1 MGQGKA
7 NILLVIV
14 LLLGM
19 QFLRSI
25 TTRQYYSFPTL
36 SYYPSLIAPFCLCCS
51 PLLRLWGLLH
61 LDPLVC
67 TVRMQCLR
75 FRQSFVSFLAA
86 PYSYTVGYIRYFR
99 GPSPYRDTSP

>member
-14 LLLGM
+14 LLGM

-51 PLLRLWGLLH
+51 PLLRLWGYYIWILWSVQY
-61 LDPLVC
+61 VC
-67 TVRMQCLR
+67 NACASVR
-75 FRQSFVSFLAA
+75 VSFRSWLRH
-86 PYSYTVGYIRYFR
+86 TR
-99 GPSPYRDTSP
+99 TL